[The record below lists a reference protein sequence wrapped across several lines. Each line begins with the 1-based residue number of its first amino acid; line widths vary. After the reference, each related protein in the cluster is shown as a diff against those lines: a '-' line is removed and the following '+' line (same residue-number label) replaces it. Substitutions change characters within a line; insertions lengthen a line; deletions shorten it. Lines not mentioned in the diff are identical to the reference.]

1 MHSPGSTAAEP
12 RVDDPAWVR
21 SPEGQAWLMERNARW
36 SREAARARREAERE
50 AARAERVERGA

>member
-1 MHSPGSTAAEP
+1 MTAQTTAPAEP